1 MATSKV
7 HILMSLLSG
16 YSIEEAVLLT
26 TPDSMRCW
34 SGPRQFSHFTINPST
49 QNVSW
54 MRFPETPVNDW
65 NKELIDAAEKFDA
78 GKPGVAA
85 VDEATIPAEFWK
97 HNSKTPQNELFY
109 AHLVQDVLYDDY
121 LRTYI
126 DVSRMYED
134 IYLFDGKVFSGE
146 EFRKSGDSRWNRE
159 SLVSSFDTQVFIGL
173 AKLLY
178 ESKKIIA
185 NRAWFEKEVFPAFYE
200 SYSNEL
206 AEKTIRF
213 ITMSDFAD
221 ETISK
226 LKFDYQHGP
235 VNPCEVEN
243 FMMTATAIGPSI

>member
-7 HILMSLLSG
+7 HILLSLLTG
-16 YSIEEAVLLT
+16 MNLADAIVLT
-26 TPDSMRCW
+26 TPDSIRCW
-34 SGPRQFSHFTINPST
+34 SGPRQFTHFTENPVT
-49 QNVSW
+49 KEVSW
-54 MRFPETPVNDW
+54 IKYPETPV
-65 NKELIDAAEKFDA
+65 KEWTKTLIENSEKYDA
-78 GKPGVAA
+78 GKPGVSA
-85 VDEATIPAEFWK
+85 VDELTKKREFWK
-97 HNSKTPQNELFY
+97 HNNNSHQNTLLY
-109 AHLVQDVLYDDY
+109 THLLQDDLYDKY

-159 SLVSSFDTQVFIGL
+159 SLVSSFDSQVFIGL
-173 AKLLY
+173 AKILY
-178 ESKKIIA
+178 TTNKIIA